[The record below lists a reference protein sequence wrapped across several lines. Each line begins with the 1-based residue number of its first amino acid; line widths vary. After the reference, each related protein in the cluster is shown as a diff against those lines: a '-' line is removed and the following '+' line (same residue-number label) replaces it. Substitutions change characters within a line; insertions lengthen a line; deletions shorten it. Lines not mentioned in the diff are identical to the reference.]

1 MGSPGKHLYCG
12 QSSIFPP
19 WASLLLPVAKGFFT
33 HRDTH
38 VNGLLPCH
46 QLADGFIRLLFA
58 LVLKSLGGQLLQR
71 LLELLVVDDAGCLP
85 SASTKPRLPS
95 ARLQVVPPN
104 GVAAGWGA
112 SGRPWLCP
120 PAASGPSP
128 TSKMQLQRG
137 KSQPNGSGWIQLVLS
152 SRSFSAT
159 CC

>member
-1 MGSPGKHLYCG
+1 M
-12 QSSIFPP
+12 
-19 WASLLLPVAKGFFT
+19 AKGFFT

-104 GVAAGWGA
+104 GVAAG
-112 SGRPWLCP
+112 
-120 PAASGPSP
+120 
-128 TSKMQLQRG
+128 
-137 KSQPNGSGWIQLVLS
+137 
-152 SRSFSAT
+152 
-159 CC
+159 